1 MRNIFIGILSLV
13 FFVFING
20 CSHNTNPQF
29 RIQNEQTNKINVKVQ
44 TSEGNKMS
52 IDNIEPGQTTDY
64 QTASEGNIT
73 ATAVI
78 QNESVS
84 FPAVKNTH
92 YTIVISTGK
101 PPTVQVDQ

>member
-1 MRNIFIGILSLV
+1 MKYIFIGILSLV
-13 FFVFING
+13 FFLFLNG
-20 CSHNTNPQF
+20 CSSNKNPQF
-29 RIQNEQTNKINVKVQ
+29 RIRNEQSGKVNVSVQ
-44 TSEGNKMS
+44 TSGSTKFS
-52 IDNIEPGQTTDY
+52 INDVEPGQTTAY

-84 FPAVKNTH
+84 FLAEQNTR

-101 PPTVQVDQ
+101 PPSLDVDK